1 MVRGGI
7 RVMTIK
13 EAIHK
18 IKSINK
24 AWLHAEPPMK
34 HDYMS
39 MMCKRILEDKC
50 KPETVDK
57 FLKRFGYKL
66 EVEFKV
72 SRHDKNT

>member
-1 MVRGGI
+1 MNY
-7 RVMTIK
+7 TIT
-13 EAIHK
+13 ETITK

-39 MMCKRILEDKC
+39 MMCKRITQGQC
-50 KPETVDK
+50 KPETIDK

-66 EVEFKV
+66 EVEYKV
-72 SRHDKNT
+72 VKDE

>member
-1 MVRGGI
+1 MNY
-7 RVMTIK
+7 TITNT
-13 EAIHK
+13 IQQ

-34 HDYMS
+34 QS
-39 MMCKRILEDKC
+39 NFSETCKRITQGQC

-66 EVEFKV
+66 EVEYKV
-72 SRHDKNT
+72 VRDERNLERY